1 MAFIKVKHG
10 REEIF
15 TLLVNDIDG
24 REIERWVVHKRDF
37 IKVIKIISKKFG
49 LKIKVIDKND
59 KDDDLD
65 WAIR

>member
-1 MAFIKVKHG
+1 MTFIKVKHG

-49 LKIKVIDKND
+49 LKIKVIGKND